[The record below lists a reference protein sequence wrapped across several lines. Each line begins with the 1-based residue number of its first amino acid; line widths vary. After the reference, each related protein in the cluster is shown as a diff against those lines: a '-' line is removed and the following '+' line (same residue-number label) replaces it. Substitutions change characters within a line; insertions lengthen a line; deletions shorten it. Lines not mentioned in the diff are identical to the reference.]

1 MGPAVENIQKANK
14 YTCLLRHP
22 CSTAIRHVTHSIHQ
36 SLECP
41 LLLKRLSNEARK
53 CCLRRRLGKPGCR
66 NWAHVTSGCS
76 RRLHAQ
82 GLRKPE
88 ERSTRHRGTRRQE
101 TAFLM
106 MRVQPYPQK
115 LRPGKRMLSRSDK
128 LLTVYGGLAL
138 VRAAGP
144 PNITEG
150 KTG

>member
-1 MGPAVENIQKANK
+1 
-14 YTCLLRHP
+14 
-22 CSTAIRHVTHSIHQ
+22 
-36 SLECP
+36 
-41 LLLKRLSNEARK
+41 
-53 CCLRRRLGKPGCR
+53 
-66 NWAHVTSGCS
+66 
-76 RRLHAQ
+76 
-82 GLRKPE
+82 
-88 ERSTRHRGTRRQE
+88 
-101 TAFLM
+101 M